1 MKDIATKSTT
11 QYILDKYDLYPK
23 KKYGQNFLIDPHVVE
38 KIVRDRKST
47 RLNSSHKVQSR
58 MPSSA

>member
-23 KKYGQNFLIDPHVVE
+23 KKYGQNFLIDPSCRRKKSFVVQVLM
-38 KIVRDRKST
+38 K
-47 RLNSSHKVQSR
+47 NVQ
-58 MPSSA
+58 

>member
-23 KKYGQNFLIDPHVVE
+23 KKYGKTF
-38 KIVRDRKST
+38 
-47 RLNSSHKVQSR
+47 
-58 MPSSA
+58 